1 MITHNI
7 ELAFQQMKKY
17 RLQSV
22 VSIVSLGIGFACF
35 ALAAMWIKYETTF
48 DAFHRDIE
56 EIYTVMEDKQDHL
69 QIVTREQ
76 LEQMPEIATYTES
89 SPTTRDTINGRT
101 VKATER
107 MLHDKHWFDV
117 FSVKFIEGNDGFM
130 NDEGQVA
137 ISDRLARELWG
148 NESPIGQE
156 LYISSQV
163 PQQRRRIVTAVFKDW
178 GIRTNYP
185 TDLLSKYPEVLPKGV
200 RFNRYGAVRLHPHA
214 NADSL
219 NAKLKQLENPWGV
232 LIANIVPV
240 TKYRQATIRYEQES
254 KIKVNQ
260 LELFAIASLMLIMC
274 GLLNYLTMFVN
285 RLFIRKREIAL
296 RTMLGAKGSD
306 ILVQFLIEYGLLLVF
321 ALCCGLFT
329 IEAVKTSFL
338 TLSGLPADAGYIYTE
353 TFTYFICIMAASLLI
368 SGPIISYF
376 RHQSLKSSITGIGGM
391 TGYNS
396 FRRTS
401 TGIQIGIAVF
411 CIFCVVVVMK
421 QLYSLRTEDTGIQR
435 ENRGYVVPSIY
446 EFNYDFD
453 RQADCVEG
461 ILEYLKQQPEIDTVF
476 NTQFAPL
483 KESSILMPNT
493 LKAEDNPQLSEDF
506 SFMGQGVTH
515 TSYKFFGQTL
525 SQGRWYHPGEKGS
538 IIVNDAF
545 VDAMG
550 WKNPIGQEIYSGKDK
565 STVIGV
571 FKDTRKTVDGTT
583 FPLIFVLEENEDT
596 RAYHNACNI
605 LFKFVPGTWPTVRK
619 KILDLCKE
627 NGWNISNPVSMEEE
641 YLESL
646 KSENNLKL
654 LLSVTT
660 GVCILIALFGV
671 WSMIMLTCEQRRKEI
686 AVRKVFGAT
695 VKDILDMFFVEYMSL
710 QGMAALVAFPIGYA
724 CMKPWLEQYVL
735 QTEISWWLFAGIF
748 LLVALLVALCIGWR
762 VWKTAHAHPADEICK
777 G

>member
-1 MITHNI
+1 MLLHNI
-7 ELAFQQMKKY
+7 ELAFQQMRKY

-48 DAFHRDIE
+48 DAFHRDSE
-56 EIYTVMEDKQDHL
+56 NIYTVMEDKQDWL
-69 QIVTREQ
+69 QIITREQ
-76 LEQMPEIATYTES
+76 LEQMPEIAAYTES
-89 SPTTRDTINGRT
+89 STTTRDTINGRT

-107 MLHDKHWFDV
+107 MLHDKNWFNV

-148 NESPIGQE
+148 DESPIGQE
-156 LYISSQV
+156 LYVSSPIS
-163 PQQRRRIVTAVFKDW
+163 QQQRRIVTAVFKDW

-200 RFNRYGAVRLHPHA
+200 KFSRYGAVRLHPHT

-219 NAKLKQLENPWGV
+219 NAKLKKLENPWGV

-240 TKYRQATIRYEQES
+240 TKYRQATARYDQES
-254 KIKVNQ
+254 KIKVNH
-260 LELFAIASLMLIMC
+260 LELFAIASLMLIVC
-274 GLLNYLTMFVN
+274 GLLNYLTMFIN

-306 ILVQFLIEYGLLLVF
+306 ILLQFLTEYGLLLVF
-321 ALCCGLFT
+321 ALFCGLFT

-338 TLSGLPADAGYIYTE
+338 TLSGLPADAGYIYSE
-353 TFTYFICIMAASLLI
+353 TFTYFACIMAASLLI
-368 SGPIISYF
+368 SAPIISYF

-391 TGYNS
+391 AGYNS

-401 TGIQIGIAVF
+401 TGIQMGIAVF
-411 CIFCVVVVMK
+411 CIFCVAVVMK

-435 ENRGYVVPSIY
+435 ENRGYVTPTIY
-446 EFNYDFD
+446 NFNYDFG
-453 RQADCVEG
+453 RQAACVEG

-483 KESSILMPNT
+483 TEFAPLMPNT

-506 SFMGQGVTH
+506 TFMGHGVTH

-525 SQGRWYHPGEKGS
+525 SQGRWYYPGEKGS
-538 IIVNDAF
+538 IIINEAF
-545 VDAMG
+545 AEAMG

-605 LFKFVPGTWPTVRK
+605 LFRFVPGTWPTVRQ
-619 KILDLCKE
+619 KIVNLCQE
-627 NGWNISNPVSMEEE
+627 NGWDIPAPVSMEEK
-641 YLESL
+641 YIESL
-646 KSENNLKL
+646 KSENNLQL

-695 VKDILDMFFVEYMSL
+695 VKDILDMFFLEYMSL
-710 QGMAALVAFPIGYA
+710 QGIAALVAFPIGYA

-735 QTEISWWLFAGIF
+735 QTEISWWLFVGIF
-748 LLVALLVALCIGWR
+748 LLVALLVNLCIGWR
-762 VWKTAHAHPADEICK
+762 VWKTAHAHPADEIAK